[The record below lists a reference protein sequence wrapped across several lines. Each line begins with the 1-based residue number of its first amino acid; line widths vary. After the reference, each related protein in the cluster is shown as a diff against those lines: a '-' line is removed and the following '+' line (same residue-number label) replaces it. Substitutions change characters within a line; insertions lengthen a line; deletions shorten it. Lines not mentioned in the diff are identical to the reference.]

1 MRDSSVKPATIEEAY
16 RKRSGSLSRFL
27 SRFLDSPVEIE
38 DVLQEAFLK
47 AFEAERKS
55 HIRAP
60 EAFLFKT
67 AKNLALNVISSRRR
81 RRTDTVAD
89 FEALPVI
96 SDVHVI
102 ANLNPETQQEIEDQ
116 LSHAQQIIQQLTP
129 RVREVFVL
137 RKVYGFSHK
146 EIARELGIAISTVEK
161 HVASGLQQMKR
172 IERLDHKGAGA
183 GYQVRV
189 RMQGDH

>member
-1 MRDSSVKPATIEEAY
+1 MRENSVKPATIEEAY
-16 RKRSGSLSRFL
+16 RKQSGSISRFL

-116 LSHAQQIIQQLTP
+116 LAHAQQVVQQLTP

-146 EIARELGIAISTVEK
+146 EISQELGIAISTVEK

-172 IERLDHKGAGA
+172 IEHRGQQGIGA
-183 GYQVRV
+183 GY
-189 RMQGDH
+189 GSE